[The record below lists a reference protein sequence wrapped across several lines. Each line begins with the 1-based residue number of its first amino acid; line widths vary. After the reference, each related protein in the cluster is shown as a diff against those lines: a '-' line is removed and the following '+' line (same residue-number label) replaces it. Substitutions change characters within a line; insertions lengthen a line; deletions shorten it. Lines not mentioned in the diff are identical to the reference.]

1 MCGVVGIISSRPVNQ
16 EIYDALTVLQH
27 RGQDS
32 AGIMTDNQG
41 VLCLRKSNGL
51 VSDVFSTEHM
61 TRLRGNMGIGHVRYP
76 TAGTLSSSEAQPFY
90 VNSPFGIC
98 LAHNGNLVNNDE
110 LRRHLR
116 EVDRRH
122 LNTESDTEALLNL
135 FAHELQE
142 NFEGQLT
149 PEIIFEAATHLF
161 EKSSG
166 GYAVVSM
173 ILNEGLVAMRDP
185 NGIRPLILGKRE
197 VGQGTE
203 YMIASESVALD
214 IADFEIMRDVKPGEV
229 IFITKEGEFFSKQCI
244 KPKSYTPCMFEF
256 VYFARPDSVID
267 GMSVYKSRLRMGE
280 YLAQRIIKKGLHHD
294 VDVVIPIPDTSRST
308 ALQVAHHLGVKYR
321 EGFIKNRYIGRT
333 FIMPGQE
340 IRKKSVKQK
349 LNPIEVEIRDKNV
362 LLIDDSI
369 VRGTTSK
376 KIIQMARNSG
386 ANKVFFASAAPP
398 VKYPNVYGIDMPSTA
413 ELLASN
419 RTEEDLARYIGA
431 DWLIYQELDDLISA
445 VQFDGSDAQAFDT
458 SCFSGEY
465 VTGDVT
471 SSYLEFIE
479 RKRNDAAKAKKE
491 IERKQIDIQDQSSM
505 TLS

>member
-1 MCGVVGIISSRPVNQ
+1 M
-16 EIYDALTVLQH
+16 
-27 RGQDS
+27 
-32 AGIMTDNQG
+32 
-41 VLCLRKSNGL
+41 
-51 VSDVFSTEHM
+51 
-61 TRLRGNMGIGHVRYP
+61 
-76 TAGTLSSSEAQPFY
+76 
-90 VNSPFGIC
+90 
-98 LAHNGNLVNNDE
+98 
-110 LRRHLR
+110 
-116 EVDRRH
+116 
-122 LNTESDTEALLNL
+122 LNL

-280 YLAQRIIKKGLHHD
+280 YLAQRIIKEGLHHD
-294 VDVVIPIPDTSRST
+294 GDVVMPIPDTSRST

-321 EGFIKNRYIGRT
+321 EGFIKNRYIG
-333 FIMPGQE
+333 
-340 IRKKSVKQK
+340 
-349 LNPIEVEIRDKNV
+349 
-362 LLIDDSI
+362 
-369 VRGTTSK
+369 
-376 KIIQMARNSG
+376 
-386 ANKVFFASAAPP
+386 
-398 VKYPNVYGIDMPSTA
+398 
-413 ELLASN
+413 
-419 RTEEDLARYIGA
+419 
-431 DWLIYQELDDLISA
+431 
-445 VQFDGSDAQAFDT
+445 
-458 SCFSGEY
+458 
-465 VTGDVT
+465 
-471 SSYLEFIE
+471 
-479 RKRNDAAKAKKE
+479 
-491 IERKQIDIQDQSSM
+491 
-505 TLS
+505 

>member
-1 MCGVVGIISSRPVNQ
+1 MISSRPVNQ
-16 EIYDALTVLQH
+16 EIYDSLTVLQH

-51 VSDVFSTEHM
+51 VNDVFSGEHM
-61 TRLRGNMGIGHVRYP
+61 NRLKGNMGIGHVRYP

-98 LAHNGNLVNNDE
+98 LAHNGNLVNNDA
-110 LRRHLR
+110 LRKHLS

-142 NFEGQLT
+142 NFDGSLT
-149 PEIIFEAATHLF
+149 PETIFRAAKYLF

-185 NGIRPLILGKRE
+185 NGIRPLVIGKRE

-214 IADFEIMRDVKPGEV
+214 IADFELMRDVKPGEV
-229 IFITKEGEFFSKQCI
+229 IYITKEGEFFSKQCVE
-244 KPKSYTPCMFEF
+244 PKSYSPCIFEF
-256 VYFARPDSVID
+256 VYFARPDSIID

-280 YLAQRIIKKGLHHD
+280 YLAQKIIKKGLHHD
-294 VDVVIPIPDTSRST
+294 VDVVIPIPDTSRSS

-321 EGFIKNRYIGRT
+321 EGFIKIV
-333 FIMPGQE
+333 ILAEHLLCQ
-340 IRKKSVKQK
+340 
-349 LNPIEVEIRDKNV
+349 DKIYEKN
-362 LLIDDSI
+362 
-369 VRGTTSK
+369 
-376 KIIQMARNSG
+376 Q
-386 ANKVFFASAAPP
+386 
-398 VKYPNVYGIDMPSTA
+398 
-413 ELLASN
+413 SN
-419 RTEEDLARYIGA
+419 RN
-431 DWLIYQELDDLISA
+431 LI
-445 VQFDGSDAQAFDT
+445 
-458 SCFSGEY
+458 
-465 VTGDVT
+465 
-471 SSYLEFIE
+471 
-479 RKRNDAAKAKKE
+479 
-491 IERKQIDIQDQSSM
+491 QSILRSKIRM
-505 TLS
+505 FY